1 MKFLDKYPSKTL
13 PHSKLPKTDSV
24 LLSLIAHI
32 QEDEERTKNSNSK
45 TLMTDSS
52 IKAAAKT
59 VCQLLKNIWREHFS
73 SSLIDGP
80 GPESILVS
88 DTTIL
93 TTLSELASE
102 WKQLERIERRTDR
115 KQLFEKKLKT
125 FQERMSHPFNIS
137 KVNANEIIDR
147 SKIIEKEAEK
157 IHLKNQLSQDQPGTI
172 AGVDKK
178 QQKKELRIQ
187 KSQESYERR
196 WSEALENNNETPEV
210 YEDHNELEP
219 EVDDDEDEDNYERS
233 RLRKRKINI
242 MGPISL
248 SADGRGISIRDRT
261 VLADYLR
268 YVVVAA
274 QPEHRPADIIF
285 NELGGSNL

>member
-1 MKFLDKYPSKTL
+1 
-13 PHSKLPKTDSV
+13 
-24 LLSLIAHI
+24 
-32 QEDEERTKNSNSK
+32 
-45 TLMTDSS
+45 MTDSS

-88 DTTIL
+88 DTAIL
-93 TTLSELASE
+93 KKLSELASE
-102 WKQLERIERRTDR
+102 WKQLEKIERRTDR

-125 FQERMSHPFNIS
+125 FQEQMSHPFNIS

-248 SADGRGISIRDRT
+248 SADGRGIRDRT

-274 QPEHRPADIIF
+274 QPEHRPADKIF

>member
-1 MKFLDKYPSKTL
+1 M
-13 PHSKLPKTDSV
+13 
-24 LLSLIAHI
+24 SLIAHI

-88 DTTIL
+88 DTAIL
-93 TTLSELASE
+93 TKLSELASE

-115 KQLFEKKLKT
+115 KELFEKKLKT
-125 FQERMSHPFNIS
+125 FQEQMSHPFNIS

-196 WSEALENNNETPEV
+196 WSEARENNNETPEV

-219 EVDDDEDEDNYERS
+219 EVDDDEDEDIYERS
-233 RLRKRKINI
+233 RPRKRKINI

-248 SADGRGISIRDRT
+248 SADGRGISTTGERIPTSSRPLLPRNDMYFYNLIIHIYSQRPNISFRS
-261 VLADYLR
+261 VQR
-268 YVVVAA
+268 CFRVVCM
-274 QPEHRPADIIF
+274 
-285 NELGGSNL
+285 

>member
-32 QEDEERTKNSNSK
+32 QEDEERTKISNSK

-88 DTTIL
+88 DTAIL
-93 TTLSELASE
+93 TKLSELASE

-115 KQLFEKKLKT
+115 KELFEKKLKT
-125 FQERMSHPFNIS
+125 FQERMSHPFN
-137 KVNANEIIDR
+137 IIDR

-187 KSQESYERR
+187 KSQESYEGR
-196 WSEALENNNETPEV
+196 WSEARENNNETPEV